1 MATATFDGT
10 YWLDSVPKL
19 TNFYVTSQASIYG
32 DEPRPEV
39 VGLIDR
45 YKAKFRK
52 RGHAVRLLGLR
63 LPSALAKAV
72 EKAGT
77 LDLDKVVAVLNTYHD
92 EPTVLGRRSF
102 SPKLHIQDQ
111 SPLLVVSI
119 NEDPAKP
126 RPLAPR
132 CEIPSWH

>member
-1 MATATFDGT
+1 LATATFDGT

-19 TNFYVTSQASIYG
+19 TNFYVTSQASVYG

-77 LDLDKVVAVLNTYHD
+77 LDLDKSRGRVKHISRRADRSRPALLLAQAAYPGPVAA
-92 EPTVLGRRSF
+92 LGR
-102 SPKLHIQDQ
+102 LDQ
-111 SPLLVVSI
+111 R
-119 NEDPAKP
+119 
-126 RPLAPR
+126 RPGKTEAVGAAL
-132 CEIPSWH
+132 